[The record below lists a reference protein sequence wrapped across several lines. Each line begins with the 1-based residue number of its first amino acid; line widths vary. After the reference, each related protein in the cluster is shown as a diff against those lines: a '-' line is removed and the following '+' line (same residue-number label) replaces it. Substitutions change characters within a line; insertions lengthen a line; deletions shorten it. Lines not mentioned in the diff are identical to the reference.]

1 MENLGSAILDSWLPS
16 RWPRLVAG
24 AALALIGG
32 TLSLSLWASK
42 IGLTLTE
49 PQISAISTVGTPWLL
64 LVAFALIHY
73 LVLREKNASL
83 ALQPWKFRGKKVL
96 TIGEK
101 YDVFDNDG
109 NKFTRITLKEIS
121 KQLMPEPYIKLG
133 DSPQKYVETETAT
146 FSFDPMGFVYP
157 GQGVKSLPINEPYSE
172 SIFVLGK
179 NMYSEEVHSVFFFS
193 TQGHELFF
201 RCFVD
206 HINSAKQEVE
216 LDVYFLKIAKL

>member
-16 RWPRLVAG
+16 KWPRLVAG
-24 AALALIGG
+24 AALSLIGG

-49 PQISAISTVGTPWLL
+49 PQISAIRTVGTPWIL
-64 LVAFALIHY
+64 LVALALIHY
-73 LVLREKNASL
+73 LILREKNASRN
-83 ALQPWKFRGKKVL
+83 LQPWKYRDKKTL
-96 TIGEK
+96 TVGEK
-101 YDVFDNDG
+101 YDVFDDDG
-109 NKFTRITLKEIS
+109 NRFTRITLKEIS
-121 KQLMPEPYIKLG
+121 KQLMPEPYIRVG
-133 DSPQKYVETETAT
+133 NSPQKHIETETAT
-146 FSFDPMGFVYP
+146 FTFDPMGFMCP
-157 GQGVKSLPINEPYSE
+157 GQGIKSLPISEPYSE

-179 NMYSEEVHSVFFFS
+179 NMYSEEANSVFFFS

-206 HINSAKQEVE
+206 HINSSKQEVD